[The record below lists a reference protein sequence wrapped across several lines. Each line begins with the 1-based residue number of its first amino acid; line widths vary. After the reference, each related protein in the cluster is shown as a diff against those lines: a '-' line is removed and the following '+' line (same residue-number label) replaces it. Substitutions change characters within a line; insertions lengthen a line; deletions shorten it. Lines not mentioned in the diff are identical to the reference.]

1 MTHKTQVIA
10 KIARIASI
18 VYIAFISL
26 FALDV
31 FSADYTPLQILVGL
45 FMHLIPSFIFIFATW
60 IAWKNEKFGGSIFIL
75 LGIISIFFFHTY
87 ENFISFLIVTTPLL
101 MIGGLFVYAEK
112 TFRKLPTKK
121 IL

>member
-45 FMHLIPSFIFIFATW
+45 FMHLIPSFIFIFTTW
-60 IAWKNEKFGGSIFIL
+60 IAWRKEKLGGSLFIL

-87 ENFISFLIVTTPLL
+87 ENLVSFLIVSTPLL
-101 MIGGLFVYAEK
+101 VIGGLFVYAGK
-112 TFRKLPTKK
+112 TSER
-121 IL
+121 